1 MEILNDL
8 IALLSSFIDI
18 MLHLDVHLNALATSM
33 GGWTYVIVFLVVFC
47 ETGLIVL
54 PFLPGDSL
62 LFALG
67 ALTATEG
74 AYLSLPLLAVLL
86 ITAGI
91 LGDAVNYAVGRW
103 FGPRIFSREDS
114 FWFHKDHLVKT
125 QKFYDKYGGKTIVLA
140 RFMPIIR
147 TFAPFVAGIGNMQ
160 YRRFAIFNV
169 TGAVSWVMI
178 FLVAGNYFGNIPAV
192 KRNFHIVIIA
202 IILISVMPM
211 AIEVLRAQLEKKK
224 AALL

>member
-91 LGDAVNYAVGRW
+91 LGDSVNYAVGRW

-114 FWFHKDHLVKT
+114 FWFHKDHLVKM
-125 QKFYDKYGGKTIVLA
+125 QKFYD
-140 RFMPIIR
+140 
-147 TFAPFVAGIGNMQ
+147 
-160 YRRFAIFNV
+160 
-169 TGAVSWVMI
+169 
-178 FLVAGNYFGNIPAV
+178 
-192 KRNFHIVIIA
+192 
-202 IILISVMPM
+202 
-211 AIEVLRAQLEKKK
+211 
-224 AALL
+224 